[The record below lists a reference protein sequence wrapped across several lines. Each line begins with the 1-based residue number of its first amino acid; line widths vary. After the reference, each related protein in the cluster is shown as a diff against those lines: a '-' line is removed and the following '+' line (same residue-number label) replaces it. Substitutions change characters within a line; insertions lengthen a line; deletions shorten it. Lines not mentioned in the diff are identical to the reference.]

1 MSNGWGKDHP
11 PENPT
16 KTTWYDIYQ
25 GSCVRTY
32 KEVPYVTLHINTEVF
47 ISEGKEVNLNLSVT
61 SEREVITSLLHVK
74 VVVLGE
80 VNS

>member
-1 MSNGWGKDHP
+1 M
-11 PENPT
+11 
-16 KTTWYDIYQ
+16 
-25 GSCVRTY
+25 
-32 KEVPYVTLHINTEVF
+32 TLHINTEVF